1 MLLVYVVCA
10 YLIIVHLLCIWIVQ
24 ALCYIHHTLTFV
36 YTCVYKG
43 LTGDVVGIEQRKQTL
58 VFIIEFKVR
67 RESWSGSKLR
77 AHLIHTPTTTT
88 TAATTTTAT
97 TAAHTVNAISN
108 NSSSTDATLSHQPAS
123 PFPSGYDPDDYDA
136 VCGLARGYSGW
147 STTHYLE
154 PLLFSLSH
162 STSARIR
169 QAEDPSFDMYRQVIC
184 LLCSTTETC
193 EYNSDEWLMTL
204 KTLVQKVLM
213 LPTFVAAQGRLDTE
227 CDMIVNTSTL
237 TPSMFPPTF
246 DTTLLLG
253 STSSNPEYPSS
264 TSSTYV
270 KRSSSIGDMSA
281 LETWAETENFTGVA
295 AVTSTKS
302 ASTTATSTNIN
313 QDIQSTSFTPPLP
326 NSNTTAECATNNNT
340 NNGVDT
346 TTAATTPLTDKPDIH
361 GYEWDHLKISRRKAR
376 EEALLA
382 IDILR
387 EVIHDISAEQALQQ
401 QQQQALLAQQLAL
414 LQQQQMVGGSNPPL
428 SYTQIE
434 NINFFENIDAYVPS
448 VCKYISITQSENCML
463 DVGEWDKAWFA
474 QFSTVESVLSASLTA
489 AANKSNSSSSSGEGE
504 GEAMDIVETVCVLYI

>member
-1 MLLVYVVCA
+1 M
-10 YLIIVHLLCIWIVQ
+10 
-24 ALCYIHHTLTFV
+24 
-36 YTCVYKG
+36 
-43 LTGDVVGIEQRKQTL
+43 VGIEQRKQTL

-77 AHLIHTPTTTT
+77 AHLMHTTSTTTT
-88 TAATTTTAT
+88 STTV
-97 TAAHTVNAISN
+97 HNRG
-108 NSSSTDATLSHQPAS
+108 NSSSTEAASLEHAS
-123 PFPSGYDPDDYDA
+123 PFPTGYDPDDYDA

-169 QAEDPSFDMYRQVIC
+169 QAEDPSFDMYRKVIC
-184 LLCSTTETC
+184 LLSSTTETC

-204 KTLVQKVLM
+204 KILVQKVLM

-246 DTTLLLG
+246 STTLLLG
-253 STSSNPEYPSS
+253 SSSGMEFPSS

-270 KRSSSIGDMSA
+270 RRSSSIGDMSA
-281 LETWAETENFTGVA
+281 LDAWAETENITSVP
-295 AVTSTKS
+295 AVTSATKS
-302 ASTTATSTNIN
+302 ATTTATSTNIN
-313 QDIQSTSFTPPLP
+313 QDTHIHSTTFTPPP
-326 NSNTTAECATNNNT
+326 TTTTHTATAECTTTNNDNT
-340 NNGVDT
+340 NNDNTNT
-346 TTAATTPLTDKPDIH
+346 TTIAQTDKPDIH

-401 QQQQALLAQQLAL
+401 QQQLAL
-414 LQQQQMVGGSNPPL
+414 LQQQALYQQQQEQVGVSNPSF

-474 QFSTVESVLSASLTA
+474 QFSTVESVLSASL
-489 AANKSNSSSSSGEGE
+489 NKSSSSGEGE
-504 GEAMDIVETVCVLYI
+504 GEAMDVETVSLV

>member
-1 MLLVYVVCA
+1 M
-10 YLIIVHLLCIWIVQ
+10 
-24 ALCYIHHTLTFV
+24 
-36 YTCVYKG
+36 
-43 LTGDVVGIEQRKQTL
+43 VGIEQRKQTL
-58 VFIIEFKVR
+58 VFIIEFKLR

-88 TAATTTTAT
+88 TSSTTTAAATAPT
-97 TAAHTVNAISN
+97 TS
-108 NSSSTDATLSHQPAS
+108 NSSSTEAASQQHAS

-204 KTLVQKVLM
+204 KALVQKVLM

-237 TPSMFPPTF
+237 TPSMFPSTF

-253 STSSNPEYPSS
+253 SSTSNPEFPSS

-281 LETWAETENFTGVA
+281 LETWAETENITGVA
-295 AVTSTKS
+295 ATSTKS
-302 ASTTATSTNIN
+302 ATTTATSTNIN
-313 QDIQSTSFTPPLP
+313 QDIQSTSFTPLP

-340 NNGVDT
+340 NNDVNT
-346 TTAATTPLTDKPDIH
+346 TTAVTATTTVAAQTDKPDIH